1 MLPPMRVHHL
11 NCATLCPRFSRWL
24 FRGAP
29 AQHQHMVCH
38 CLLIET
44 HEGLVL
50 VDTGFGTDDIADPR
64 RRLGAMMHF
73 VLTPDFDRRET
84 AIAQIEALGFR
95 AADVRHI
102 IVTHLDLDH
111 AGGLGDFPNA
121 TVHLLKDEHAA
132 AFDGTWFER
141 NVRYHAEQWAHG
153 PLWKLYAE
161 EGERW
166 FGFEAVRGLDGLP
179 PEVLLVPLR
188 GHSAGHTGVAVDTGA
203 GWLLHCGDAY
213 FHASEKHDP
222 AQCPPGLRAFQS
234 LVQRDAG
241 PRHANQARLR
251 TLVTEHGAEVTVF
264 CAHDASEFEALA
276 RQT

>member
-1 MLPPMRVHHL
+1 MRVHHL

-29 AQHQHMVCH
+29 PHHHHMVCH

-44 HEGLVL
+44 DEGLVL
-50 VDTGFGTDDIADPR
+50 VDTGFGTDDIAHPR

-73 VLTPDFDRRET
+73 VLAPDFDPRET
-84 AIAQIEALGFR
+84 AVAQIEALGFR
-95 AADVRHI
+95 ADDVRHI
-102 IVTHLDLDH
+102 VVTHLDLDH

-121 TVHLLKDEHAA
+121 TVHLLRDEHTA

-141 NVRYHAEQWAHG
+141 TVRYHHEQWAHG
-153 PLWKLYAE
+153 PVWKLYAE
-161 EGERW
+161 AGERW
-166 FGFEAVRGLDGLP
+166 FGFDAVRGLDGLP
-179 PEVLLVPLR
+179 PELLLVPLR

-213 FHASEKHDP
+213 FHASEKHD
-222 AQCPPGLRAFQS
+222 ATQCPPGLRAFQT

-251 TLVTEHGAEVTVF
+251 ALVAEHGSEVTVF
-264 CAHDASEFEALA
+264 CAHDAAEFEALA
-276 RQT
+276 KVS